1 MQLSKSPRF
10 LQEYEEFKTKIS
22 KVPNPEKQ
30 KELIDLLNQLVNEV
44 RALDNKHHEISQ
56 FSKLPSAVEDI
67 RESLKNI
74 RKTLSNRLSS
84 ID

>member
-22 KVPNPEKQ
+22 KVSNPEKQ

-44 RALDNKHHEISQ
+44 RALDNKHNEISQ
-56 FSKLPSAVEDI
+56 FSKLPSSVEDV

-74 RKTLSNRLSS
+74 RKTLSSRLSS